1 MDSMVYVVAAAAVIA
16 LIVLIS
22 RNALKGITNISV
34 QNVNELLKENDL
46 LILDVRS
53 NEEFNVGHLK
63 GSQNIPVQSLSL
75 KIASILDWK
84 NKKVL
89 VYCHSGGRSLAA
101 SQMLKKS
108 GFTKIHNMVGGV
120 SAWVGAG
127 NKLVK

>member
-1 MDSMVYVVAAAAVIA
+1 MGVLVYVAVAVAVIA
-16 LIVLIS
+16 VLVIITK
-22 RNALKGITNISV
+22 NASKGITSISV
-34 QNVNELLKENDL
+34 HNVKELLKENDL
-46 LILDVRS
+46 FILDVRS
-53 NEEFNVGHLK
+53 TEEFSAGHLK
-63 GSQNIPVQSLSL
+63 GSKNIPVQSLSL
-75 KIASILDWK
+75 KIASLLDWK

-108 GFTKIHNMVGGV
+108 GFTKIYNMAGGV

>member
-1 MDSMVYVVAAAAVIA
+1 MGVTMYVVLAAVTIIILVMITRKA
-16 LIVLIS
+16 S
-22 RNALKGITNISV
+22 KGINNISV
-34 QNVNELLKENDL
+34 QNVKDLLKENDL

-53 NEEFNVGHLK
+53 NEEFSAGHLK
-63 GSQNIPVQSLSL
+63 ESRNVPVQSLSL
-75 KIASILDWK
+75 QIASLLDWK

-108 GFTKIHNMVGGV
+108 GFTKIYNMTGGV

>member
-1 MDSMVYVVAAAAVIA
+1 MDLIIYVVVAVIIVG
-16 LIVLIS
+16 LILFFS
-22 RNALKGITNISV
+22 RRAVKGITLVSV
-34 QNVNELLKENDL
+34 QSVSDLLNESEL

-53 NEEFNVGHLK
+53 VEEYAAGHLK
-63 GSQNIPVQSLSL
+63 KSKNIPVQSLSL
-75 KIASILDWK
+75 KIASLLDWK

-89 VYCHSGGRSLAA
+89 VYCHSGGRSMAA

-108 GFTKIHNMVGGV
+108 GFTKIYNMTGGV

>member
-1 MDSMVYVVAAAAVIA
+1 MVYVVAAAAVIA

>member
-1 MDSMVYVVAAAAVIA
+1 MDVIVYVVVAVAVIA
-16 LIVLIS
+16 ILVMVA
-22 RNALKGITNISV
+22 RNTLKGITSISV
-34 QNVNELLKENDL
+34 QNVMGLLKENDL

-53 NEEFNVGHLK
+53 TEEFSAGHLK
-63 GSQNIPVQSLSL
+63 GSKNIPVQSLSL

-84 NKKVL
+84 DKKVL
-89 VYCHSGGRSLAA
+89 VYCHSGGRSMAA

-108 GFTKIHNMVGGV
+108 GFTKIYNMTGGV